1 MATRALV
8 APQVLGSTL
17 GSKFLECSGVILSV
31 VDDVPVG
38 SETFVVILSISR
50 I

>member
-8 APQVLGSTL
+8 APQVLDSTL
-17 GSKFLECSGVILSV
+17 GSKLLEFSGVILSV

-38 SETFVVILSISR
+38 NKTFIVTLSISR

>member
-1 MATRALV
+1 MATRTLV

-17 GSKFLECSGVILSV
+17 GSKFLEFSGVILSV